1 MELNLPLLQEAVND
15 ALGELDPGHEQA
27 VISVFAEDITGT
39 ESAVI
44 HLNTE
49 YTSNWRLDN
58 ILNRISRNP
67 KGHVM
72 ISVSVLS
79 RKLELMVDKGNIKPQ
94 YFKK

>member
-15 ALGELDPGHEQA
+15 AIGKLDPGHEQA
-27 VISVFAEDITGT
+27 TISVFVENNTGT
-39 ESAVI
+39 ELAVI
-44 HLNTE
+44 HLNTD

-67 KGHVM
+67 KGHVT

-79 RKLELMVDKGNIKPQ
+79 RKLELMLRKSNIQPQ

>member
-1 MELNLPLLQEAVND
+1 MELNIPLLQEAVND
-15 ALGELDPGHEQA
+15 TLGKLDPGHEQA
-27 VISVFAEDITGT
+27 TISVFTEDITGA
-39 ESAVI
+39 ELAII
-44 HLNTE
+44 HLNTN

-67 KGHVM
+67 KGHVT

-79 RKLELMVDKGNIKPQ
+79 QKLELMLKKSNIKPQ